1 MPNTSHAFNI
11 NQAEMPADPSV
22 DVRRQMPSTG
32 PGQDMVRSLALMF
45 MAAVMAVLV
54 MLTDRLLL
62 DRVGV
67 GHVLSWLVLWSV
79 LLSALMALS
88 RLAMVLSHALLGW
101 LDRASLR
108 AARAK
113 SNARRATLAP

>member
-1 MPNTSHAFNI
+1 
-11 NQAEMPADPSV
+11 
-22 DVRRQMPSTG
+22 
-32 PGQDMVRSLALMF
+32 
-45 MAAVMAVLV
+45 
-54 MLTDRLLL
+54 
-62 DRVGV
+62 
-67 GHVLSWLVLWSV
+67 
-79 LLSALMALS
+79 MALS

>member
-1 MPNTSHAFNI
+1 MPNPSLAFTAD
-11 NQAEMPADPSV
+11 QADMSAAPPAAPH
-22 DVRRQMPSTG
+22 QLPSTG
-32 PGQDMVRSLALMF
+32 PGQDMVRSLALML
-45 MAAVMAVLV
+45 MAAIMAVLV

-67 GHVLSWLVLWSV
+67 GHVLSWLVMWSV

-88 RLAMVLSHALLGW
+88 RLAMYLSHALLAW

-108 AARAK
+108 AAQAK
-113 SNARRATLAP
+113 SSARRATLTP

>member
-1 MPNTSHAFNI
+1 MSHSSIAI
-11 NQAEMPADPSV
+11 KADQATAPSGQPLASHQ
-22 DVRRQMPSTG
+22 RPSTG

-54 MLTDRLLL
+54 ILTDRLLL
-62 DRVGV
+62 DRVGL
-67 GHVLSWLVLWSV
+67 GHVLSWLVMWSV

-88 RLAMVLSHALLGW
+88 RLAMVLSQALLGW

-108 AARAK
+108 AAQAK
-113 SNARRATLAP
+113 SCARRASLMS

>member
-1 MPNTSHAFNI
+1 MPNSTIAIDAN
-11 NQAEMPADPSV
+11 PADLSTV
-22 DVRRQMPSTG
+22 DAATPRQLSSTG
-32 PGQDMVRSLALMF
+32 PGQDMVRGLALMF
-45 MAAVMAVLV
+45 MAAIMAVLV
-54 MLTDRLLL
+54 MVTDRLLL

>member
-1 MPNTSHAFNI
+1 
-11 NQAEMPADPSV
+11 
-22 DVRRQMPSTG
+22 
-32 PGQDMVRSLALMF
+32 MVRSLALMF

-67 GHVLSWLVLWSV
+67 GHVLSWLVMWTV

-88 RLAMVLSHALLGW
+88 RLTLCLSHALLAW

-108 AARAK
+108 AARAR
-113 SNARRATLAP
+113 SCARRAAMAP